1 MTKDKGLPLTS
12 NHWGTYRAKVKDGKV
27 EELLGWEHDK
37 DPSPI
42 AQGILDVLD
51 GPTRIDAPMV
61 RKSWLEG
68 GPGTNN
74 KLRGSDS
81 CMEVGWEKAEQLGA
95 DELNRVKKNIG
106 NCSIYGG

>member
-1 MTKDKGLPLTS
+1 MKGLCLVPTL
-12 NHWGTYRAKVKDGKV
+12 KVPEFFHLCKDGKIQ
-27 EELLGWEHDK
+27 ELLGWEQDK

-51 GPTRIDAPMV
+51 GPTRIDSPMI

-74 KLRGSDS
+74 KLRGSDPFCRS
-81 CMEVGWEKAEQLGA
+81 
-95 DELNRVKKNIG
+95 
-106 NCSIYGG
+106 